1 MSNSTFSL
9 ESISAPMDSS
19 PLDALLLE
27 TDAAAVALTDIHPL
41 LPEDD
46 DPLHALVAELRNYQH
61 ELELQNEVLN
71 YSQAVAESAS
81 ERFETLFAS
90 IPLPLLVI
98 DDFDM
103 IVQANAMAQKAFQPS
118 EKDRL
123 LINFSKFVNAEDA
136 QRVTEAFAQA
146 QAMGRAEVHE
156 VAFYISEFSEL
167 RGDLH
172 VAAVAVPQ
180 QNRPANWQYLC
191 AVVNQGPLLAERH
204 ALQERNEQLYASER
218 RLESVINSALDAI
231 ICVDQHQ
238 CITVFNPTAA
248 ALFLCSPRDALGSPL
263 ERFLPD
269 ASRALSFSALTTQAV
284 LGEMTGVT
292 VTGREIPVEVSVSF
306 ERHPGADT
314 TTIFARDLTS
324 QKRAQ
329 LQRNELESQLRDAHK
344 MQAVGTMAGGIAH
357 DFNNIVSAILGN
369 VELAKADCAHSA
381 SAMESLAEIE
391 KAGRRARDLVRQILT
406 FSRNDKP
413 ERRPVQV
420 RDVMQDTARLLRV
433 SLPPAIDLQ
442 LQPANDLPLL
452 MADPTQVEQALFN
465 LCSNAMQ
472 ALGSERGSI
481 LVRALKIVPDSYE
494 CERLRLPPAQYL
506 ALAVQDSG
514 PGMDAETVQRIFEPF
529 FTTKPVGQGTGLG
542 LSVVHGVMRTHGG
555 TVDVQ
560 SELGRGSCFTLYFPL
575 NDSTTQTADICG
587 LPAAP
592 EKTAH
597 AISAPQ
603 TPAPASAHVMYVDDD
618 QALVFLFQRLLR
630 RRGYTVTGFT
640 DPHEAMSALQANPA
654 AFDLIVTDYNMP
666 GFSGLDLLAQA
677 LQINPSLP
685 IALASGYVTAEIEQ
699 AAIAAGARALIH
711 KPNDVQDFCTTVHE
725 LLHP

>member
-1 MSNSTFSL
+1 
-9 ESISAPMDSS
+9 MDAS

-27 TDAAAVALTDIHPL
+27 TDAAAVALTDIQPL

-314 TTIFARDLTS
+314 TTIFARDLTARSVRSCNATSLNPSCAMLTKCRLWAPWLAALRTTSTISSAPFWAMSNWPKPIARTAS
-324 QKRAQ
+324 QPW
-329 LQRNELESQLRDAHK
+329 
-344 MQAVGTMAGGIAH
+344 
-357 DFNNIVSAILGN
+357 
-369 VELAKADCAHSA
+369 KAWPRS
-381 SAMESLAEIE
+381 
-391 KAGRRARDLVRQILT
+391 K
-406 FSRNDKP
+406 K
-413 ERRPVQV
+413 
-420 RDVMQDTARLLRV
+420 
-433 SLPPAIDLQ
+433 
-442 LQPANDLPLL
+442 
-452 MADPTQVEQALFN
+452 
-465 LCSNAMQ
+465 
-472 ALGSERGSI
+472 
-481 LVRALKIVPDSYE
+481 
-494 CERLRLPPAQYL
+494 
-506 ALAVQDSG
+506 
-514 PGMDAETVQRIFEPF
+514 
-529 FTTKPVGQGTGLG
+529 
-542 LSVVHGVMRTHGG
+542 
-555 TVDVQ
+555 
-560 SELGRGSCFTLYFPL
+560 
-575 NDSTTQTADICG
+575 
-587 LPAAP
+587 PAA
-592 EKTAH
+592 
-597 AISAPQ
+597 AP
-603 TPAPASAHVMYVDDD
+603 V
-618 QALVFLFQRLLR
+618 
-630 RRGYTVTGFT
+630 
-640 DPHEAMSALQANPA
+640 
-654 AFDLIVTDYNMP
+654 IWC
-666 GFSGLDLLAQA
+666 
-677 LQINPSLP
+677 
-685 IALASGYVTAEIEQ
+685 
-699 AAIAAGARALIH
+699 ARS
-711 KPNDVQDFCTTVHE
+711 
-725 LLHP
+725 